1 MQASPASG
9 PVAHTEQVAFR
20 RLLLRAILLP
30 LLLMLTLAGV
40 FLWQINRLLIT
51 VALVDHTDQVIAQ
64 ANDTLRLLIDMETG
78 MRGYLVAGNPIFL
91 EPYTRASGEIEPA
104 FTGLNQLAA
113 DDPAQQQRLAETHA
127 IYLTWAQ
134 FARDAI
140 TLRQRGGDYAAFINS
155 GLGKKRMDA
164 MRAQFAS
171 LIKDEE
177 ALRNERTRAT
187 RQATVLA
194 ISTSI
199 IFTLLLGVL
208 LAITAGQQLTGVSRT
223 YSRALAGERESRR
236 LLETVTSNATLALFI
251 LNERQHCVYMNP
263 AAEALTGFTLAEVQA
278 RPLHDFVHHQHPDGR
293 PYPLADCPIDQA
305 FPQNDQTQG
314 QEVFVHKDGRFYPV
328 AFTASPIRAG
338 GQPVGTIV
346 EVRDISAELRIES
359 EREQLLAR
367 TQAARHTAEEAS
379 RLKDEFLATVSHE
392 LRTPMTAILG
402 WAHLLR
408 GNTLDK
414 PNAQRALDTIERNAN
429 AQAQLIEDLLDVS
442 RIITGKL
449 RLDARPVELA
459 PIIAAATDAA
469 RPAAAAKGITLQIDP
484 GATDL
489 AVLGDADRLQ
499 QVVWNLLSNAIKFT
513 PQAGEVRVSL
523 GRNAG
528 QAEISVRDT
537 GQGIA
542 PDFLPHVFERF
553 RQADGAPTRQHG
565 GLGLGLAIVRHLV
578 ELHGGTVA
586 AASAGVGHG
595 ATFTVQLPIA
605 ALRTADCGLRAG
617 DGAADQSTVRDPQAA
632 ILSGLRVLVVDDEP
646 DARDLLQLVL
656 TQSGALVT
664 TADSASTALA
674 ALARERPDL
683 LISDIGM
690 PGVDGYALM
699 REVRARET
707 QSGLTHL
714 PAIALT
720 AYARAEDRAQALAAG
735 FHTHMPKP
743 IEPAA
748 LVVALARFKTSKDEG

>member
-1 MQASPASG
+1 MQNAPASG
-9 PVAHTEQVAFR
+9 PVAHTEQAAFR

-40 FLWQINRLLIT
+40 FLWQINRLLT
-51 VALVDHTDQVIAQ
+51 TSALVDHTDQVIAQ
-64 ANDTLRLLIDMETG
+64 ADETQRLLIDMETG
-78 MRGYLVAGNPIFL
+78 MRGYLVAGNPLFL
-91 EPYTRASGEIEPA
+91 EPYTRAGGEIEPA
-104 FTGLNQLAA
+104 FADLNQLVA
-113 DDPAQQQRLAETHA
+113 DNPAQQQRLAATHA
-127 IYLTWAQ
+127 IYLEWAQ
-134 FARDAI
+134 YARDVIA
-140 TLRQRGGDYAAFINS
+140 LRQRGGDYTAFVNS
-155 GLGKKRMDA
+155 GMGKTRMDA

-171 LIKDEE
+171 FIKDEE

-187 RQATVLA
+187 RRATVFAL
-194 ISTSI
+194 STSI

-208 LAITAGQQLTGVSRT
+208 LAVTAGRQLTSVART

-278 RPLHDFVHHQHPDGR
+278 RPLHDFVHHQHSDGH

-305 FPQNDQTQG
+305 FPQNEQTHG
-314 QEVFVHKDGRFYPV
+314 QEVFVHKDGRFYPA
-328 AFTASPIRAG
+328 AFTASPIREG

-346 EVRDISAELRIES
+346 EVRDISAELRIET

-408 GNTLDK
+408 TASLDE
-414 PNAQRALDTIERNAN
+414 PTARRALDTIERNAR

-469 RPAAAAKGITLQIDP
+469 RPAATAKGITLHVDP
-484 GATDL
+484 GETHL

-513 PQAGEVRVSL
+513 PQAGEVRVAL
-523 GRNAG
+523 ARNAG
-528 QAEISVRDT
+528 HAEINVRDT

-542 PDFLPHVFERF
+542 PEFLPHVFERF

-586 AASAGVGHG
+586 AASAGAGHG
-595 ATFTVQLPIA
+595 ATFTVQLPVA
-605 ALRTADCGLRAG
+605 ALRTADFGLRAG
-617 DGAADQSTVRDPQAA
+617 DGTSDQSAIRSPQSA

-656 TQSGALVT
+656 TQSGALVM
-664 TADSASTALA
+664 TADSAGAALA
-674 ALARERPDL
+674 AFERERPDL

-690 PGVDGYALM
+690 PGVDGYALI

-707 QSGLTHL
+707 QSGLAHL

-720 AYARAEDRAQALAAG
+720 AYARTEDRAQALDAG

-743 IEPAA
+743 IDPAA
-748 LVVALARFKTSKDEG
+748 LVAALARFTQHKDEG